1 MRIQL
6 RRDIQQDW
14 EADNPILLEGEIGIE
29 VDTNKFKIGN
39 GSRWDDIPYA
49 SVTPSSLSNTL
60 DSYLLRSE
68 RGNPGGVASL
78 DIYGKI
84 PASEL
89 PTSLS
94 FDTELASAISDHNSD
109 TTLVHGISDTSALA
123 TKTYADNK
131 TIDAVNT
138 LLSAISAHELDT
150 TSIHGIADTSLLATK
165 TYAENAVSTH
175 SSDTISVHGISDT
188 SALATK
194 TYADN
199 AISTHNSDTTLVHGI
214 SDTSKL
220 VTTDGG
226 QSIGATLTVNNLEI
240 GGSLTFSGTATE
252 ISQTDLTISDPLIY
266 LADGNTANINDLG
279 FVANYNDGTYK
290 HTGLAR
296 DASSNKWKLFTGVTD
311 EPTNTINFTQGSLD
325 TLALGVLEANS
336 ATIGDV
342 SNTELQYL
350 NGVTSS
356 IQNQLDDKL
365 NSSTASSIY
374 APINSPAFTGTV
386 SGITKSMVGLA
397 NVDNTS
403 DANKPISSAT
413 QTALDAKVSSTVAA
427 STYATINSPTFT
439 GTVGGITKSM
449 VGLGNVDNT
458 SDIDKPLS
466 TETKEYIDNI
476 DYATSS
482 SSTSYTIS
490 PANLYKLT
498 EFTSNSS
505 ITITIPSD
513 PTDSDF
519 PIGSSMEIR
528 QMGTGR
534 ITFSATSPATLV
546 STDSYTKTRTQ
557 YSSVVLEKRASN
569 SWILTGDID
578 A

>member
-60 DSYLLRSE
+60 GDYLLRSE

-78 DIYGKI
+78 DISGKI

-89 PTSLS
+89 PSVLS

-109 TTLVHGISDTSALA
+109 TTSVHGIADTSALA
-123 TKTYADNK
+123 TKTYTDNK
-131 TIDAVNT
+131 YIDAVNNM
-138 LLSAISAHELDT
+138 LSELSTHEADT

-165 TYAENAVSTH
+165 SYADNAVSTH
-175 SSDTISVHGISDT
+175 SSDTTSVHGISNTADL
-188 SALATK
+188 ALT
-194 TYADN
+194 AD
-199 AISTHNSDTTLVHGI
+199 
-214 SDTSKL
+214 
-220 VTTDGG
+220 
-226 QSIGATLTVNNLEI
+226 VNNALDLKADLDGPTFTNTVYVDDLEI
-240 GGSLTFSGTATE
+240 AGSLTFSGTATE
-252 ISQTDLTISDPLIY
+252 INQTDLTISDPLIY

-296 DASSNKWKLFTGVTD
+296 DASSNKWKLFDGVTD
-311 EPTNTINFTQGSLD
+311 EPTNTVNFSQGSLD
-325 TLALGVLEANS
+325 ALAVGAFEASS

-356 IQNQLDDKL
+356 IQNQLNDKL
-365 NSSTASSIY
+365 NSSTASSTY
-374 APINSPAFTGTV
+374 APINSPTFTGTV
-386 SGITKSMVGLA
+386 SGISKSMVGLGSA
-397 NVDNTS
+397 DDTS
-403 DANKPISSAT
+403 DLNKPISNDT
-413 QTALDAKVSSTVAA
+413 QDALDLKAPL
-427 STYATINSPTFT
+427 NNPTFT

-449 VGLGNVDNT
+449 VGLGNVNNT
-458 SDIDKPLS
+458 ADIDKPLS
-466 TETKEYIDNI
+466 TATKEYIDHI

-490 PANLYKLT
+490 SANLYKLT

-534 ITFSATSPATLV
+534 ITFSVTSPATLV

-557 YSSVVLEKRASN
+557 YSSVVLEKRASD

>member
-60 DSYLLRSE
+60 DDYLLRSE

-78 DIYGKI
+78 DISGKI

-89 PTSLS
+89 PSALS

-109 TTLVHGISDTSALA
+109 TTSVHGIADTSALA
-123 TKTYADNK
+123 TKTYTDNK
-131 TIDAVNT
+131 YIDAVNNM
-138 LLSAISAHELDT
+138 LSELSTHEADT

-165 TYAENAVSTH
+165 SYADNAVSTH
-175 SSDTISVHGISDT
+175 SSDTTSVHGISNTADL
-188 SALATK
+188 ALT
-194 TYADN
+194 AD
-199 AISTHNSDTTLVHGI
+199 
-214 SDTSKL
+214 
-220 VTTDGG
+220 
-226 QSIGATLTVNNLEI
+226 VNNALDLKANLDGPTFTNTVYVDDLEI
-240 GGSLTFSGTATE
+240 AGSLTFSGTATE
-252 ISQTDLTISDPLIY
+252 INQTDLTISDPLIY

-296 DASSNKWKLFTGVTD
+296 DASSNKWKLFDGVTD
-311 EPTNTINFTQGSLD
+311 EPTNTVNFSQGSLD
-325 TLALGVLEANS
+325 ALAVGAFEASS

-356 IQNQLDDKL
+356 IQNQLNDKL
-365 NSSTASSIY
+365 NSSTASSTY
-374 APINSPAFTGTV
+374 API
-386 SGITKSMVGLA
+386 
-397 NVDNTS
+397 D
-403 DANKPISSAT
+403 
-413 QTALDAKVSSTVAA
+413 
-427 STYATINSPTFT
+427 SPTFT
-439 GTVGGITKSM
+439 GTISGISKSM
-449 VGLGNVDNT
+449 VGLGSVDNTSDLNKPISNDTQDALDLKAPLNNPTFTGTVNGISKSMVGLGSVDNT
-458 SDIDKPLS
+458 SDINKPIS
-466 TETKEYIDNI
+466 TATKEYIDHI

-490 PANLYKLT
+490 SANLYKLT

-534 ITFSATSPATLV
+534 ITFSVTSPATLV

-557 YSSVVLEKRASN
+557 YSSVVLEKRASD
-569 SWILTGDID
+569 SWILAGDID